1 LHYES
6 GTNGRSLIRKWLL
19 DEPHNAL
26 QPASTLDRCDDPF
39 DHAWLSNNE
48 VTSREQREML
58 TVMAGM
64 MHWFVNQDPETQAR
78 IVSERR

>member
-1 LHYES
+1 MGLVDARIVDLVHKAA
-6 GTNGRSLIRKWLL
+6 R
-19 DEPHNAL
+19 
-26 QPASTLDRCDDPF
+26 TLDRCGDPF
-39 DHAWLSNNE
+39 DHAWLSFNE
-48 VTSREQREML
+48 VTLREQHEML